1 MLNDPRAGPFVQ
13 GVLLHPEQAATIQGS
28 RKTQIPRGEK
38 KKRLC
43 AAAPIP
49 RACFGI
55 CRILRRRL
63 DASEHGVE
71 ADMPYKHRAGWLDQ
85 ALVWYFLSAEVPGK
99 PGPRAGSPFC
109 GCRVLKNTET
119 LVGLGFAGKKSDSVA
134 RKEATAL
141 GSFEPS
147 LHSVE
152 DCLITDS
159 DK

>member
-28 RKTQIPRGEK
+28 RKTQIPRGGK

-71 ADMPYKHRAGWLDQ
+71 ADMPYKHRAGWLDR

-109 GCRVLKNTET
+109 GCSFEKYRNLSWPGICRK
-119 LVGLGFAGKKSDSVA
+119 KKSDSVA

>member
-1 MLNDPRAGPFVQ
+1 MILELVLSYRVFCCIQNRLPPFRAPGKHKFL
-13 GVLLHPEQAATIQGS
+13 G
-28 RKTQIPRGEK
+28 GEK

>member
-1 MLNDPRAGPFVQ
+1 MILELVLSYRVFCCIQNRLPPLRAPGKHKFL
-13 GVLLHPEQAATIQGS
+13 GG
-28 RKTQIPRGEK
+28 GG
-38 KKRLC
+38 RLC
-43 AAAPIP
+43 PAAPIP

-71 ADMPYKHRAGWLDQ
+71 ADMPYKHRAGWLDR